1 MLRWLSRLQLSLAT
15 KCQLL
20 FGTAAGLIILAA
32 LAVTWQRISQ
42 LTRGQDQVA
51 AKVVADQTL
60 AKHVAGDSEANDRQ
74 LITGEATYRSPRLI
88 DVSSDELTP
97 FEQSALRRFRE
108 GGQDRYSESA
118 RLPDEEGRPQQVVG
132 QRAAYPVFAAQSCL
146 SCHAGPDAVS
156 PILARD
162 AVASRELVGLISVEL
177 PSQTSR
183 RELLLNRSFLITAA
197 ITSAG
202 AATLT
207 LYLILTR
214 LILSP
219 VRVLQD
225 VTERVRGGD
234 LNVRADLSTGDE
246 FERLARTVNEMVAGL
261 QTRNSQLA
269 RANRS
274 LDKRLGDLAE
284 TNLALD
290 ESNRLKSEFL
300 ANVSHELRTPLNS
313 ILGFADLVTSA
324 GRDPKVD
331 RYAGNIKK
339 SGQSLLLLINDLLDL
354 AKIEA
359 GKMEVRR
366 GELSMADMFEAL
378 AVLLGPLALKKKVRI
393 VREVGPK
400 VPIMHTD
407 PGKLQQ
413 ILYNLLSNALKFS
426 PSDGRI
432 DLVARRELD
441 DEGEPSDR
449 VRITVTD
456 QGPGIAEEDHER
468 IFEKFQQIDAT
479 VTRQHGGTGLG
490 LSISR
495 ELTSLLGG
503 DLSVSSSLGE
513 GATFTLSLPIDLDVG
528 AAK

>member
-1 MLRWLSRLQLSLAT
+1 
-15 KCQLL
+15 
-20 FGTAAGLIILAA
+20 
-32 LAVTWQRISQ
+32 
-42 LTRGQDQVA
+42 
-51 AKVVADQTL
+51 
-60 AKHVAGDSEANDRQ
+60 
-74 LITGEATYRSPRLI
+74 
-88 DVSSDELTP
+88 
-97 FEQSALRRFRE
+97 
-108 GGQDRYSESA
+108 
-118 RLPDEEGRPQQVVG
+118 
-132 QRAAYPVFAAQSCL
+132 
-146 SCHAGPDAVS
+146 
-156 PILARD
+156 
-162 AVASRELVGLISVEL
+162 
-177 PSQTSR
+177 
-183 RELLLNRSFLITAA
+183 
-197 ITSAG
+197 
-202 AATLT
+202 
-207 LYLILTR
+207 
-214 LILSP
+214 
-219 VRVLQD
+219 
-225 VTERVRGGD
+225 
-234 LNVRADLSTGDE
+234 
-246 FERLARTVNEMVAGL
+246 
-261 QTRNSQLA
+261 
-269 RANRS
+269 
-274 LDKRLGDLAE
+274 
-284 TNLALD
+284 
-290 ESNRLKSEFL
+290 
-300 ANVSHELRTPLNS
+300 
-313 ILGFADLVTSA
+313 
-324 GRDPKVD
+324 
-331 RYAGNIKK
+331 
-339 SGQSLLLLINDLLDL
+339 LLLINDLLDL